1 MRSSAL
7 LDHELHVI
15 HTETAEPAA
24 IALIAGALSE
34 TAARV
39 GAEAIADFD
48 GPSRSDFDPWL
59 GGAVVVLAERGQTV
73 AGGALR
79 RYDSN
84 TAELDWLW
92 TRPDQRRRGLAR
104 RVLREL
110 EAAALWRHY
119 RRLYA
124 VTGPGRTEA
133 RALLHSS
140 GYRPLGARIGAPAT
154 GAANGVSHANG
165 STVIGSV
172 NGVNVA
178 NGSNGSH
185 AANRSTPA
193 NRESALPQLTYLG
206 FVKALG

>member
-1 MRSSAL
+1 MLSPAL
-7 LDHELHVI
+7 LDHEVHVI

-24 IALIAGALSE
+24 TALIAGALSE
-34 TAARV
+34 AAARA
-39 GAEAIADFD
+39 GAQAIADFD
-48 GPSRSDFDPWL
+48 GPTRSGFDPWL
-59 GGAVVVLAERGQTV
+59 GGAVVVLAEKGQTV

-92 TRPDQRRRGLAR
+92 TRPDRRRAGLAR

-140 GYRPLGARIGAPAT
+140 GYRPLGAGICAQAT
-154 GAANGVSHANG
+154 GAVNGANGVNSANGMNSANG
-165 STVIGSV
+165 SGS
-172 NGVNVA
+172 A
-178 NGSNGSH
+178 NGSSG
-185 AANRSTPA
+185 RFG
-193 NRESALPQLTYLG
+193 LPPLAYLG
-206 FVKALG
+206 FVKALS